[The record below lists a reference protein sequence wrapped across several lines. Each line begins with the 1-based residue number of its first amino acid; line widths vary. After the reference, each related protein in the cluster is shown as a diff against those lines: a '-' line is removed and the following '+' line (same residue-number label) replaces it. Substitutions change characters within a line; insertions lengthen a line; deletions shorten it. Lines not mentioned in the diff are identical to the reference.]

1 MKSLSAIFGV
11 AIVMII
17 YGFFKDFSIADYA
30 AWSIVISALAI
41 GGGWLLSVIIP
52 AKKEAGDDERS

>member
-41 GGGWLLSVIIP
+41 ATAWLLSKFVTV
-52 AKKEAGDDERS
+52 KMEVSDDEN